1 LAGQAAV
8 AAARPEGYRQSD
20 MTLSFEQLNQAGKP
34 EFVRALGEVYEN
46 SPWVAERAFARRP
59 FANLAALF
67 DAMAAAVAAASDD
80 EKLEL
85 VRSHPDLAG
94 RAALADDLTP
104 SSRVEQGALGL
115 NQLSPA
121 EYDRFEKLNETYSE
135 KFGFPFVICVR
146 RQTRDALLAEFERRL
161 KNTPAQELA
170 TALKE
175 IDMIARLRL
184 VQFVTGGEI
193 EGINGRLSTHVL
205 DTHAGRP
212 AKGVRVELFEIGA
225 SAWSLLAEAVTNADG
240 RTDEPLI
247 SGTPLRVGLY
257 EMHFHVGEYFAG
269 QEAPLP
275 RPAFLGVVP
284 VRFAIAEPEG
294 HYHVPLLVTPWSYTT
309 YRGS

>member
-1 LAGQAAV
+1 
-8 AAARPEGYRQSD
+8 
-20 MTLSFEQLNQAGKP
+20 
-34 EFVRALGEVYEN
+34 
-46 SPWVAERAFARRP
+46 
-59 FANLAALF
+59 
-67 DAMAAAVAAASDD
+67 MAAAVAAASDE

-104 SSRVEQGALGL
+104 SSRAEQGALGL
-115 NQLSPA
+115 NRLSKD
-121 EYDRFEKLNETYSE
+121 EYDRFEKLNAAYAG
-135 KFGFPFVICVR
+135 KFDFPFVICVR
-146 RQTRDALLAEFERRL
+146 RQTRDALLGEFERRL
-161 KNTPAQELA
+161 ECTPEDELA
-170 TALKE
+170 AALGE

-184 VQFVTGGEI
+184 VQFLDGGEI
-193 EGINGRLSTHVL
+193 EGIHGRLSTHVL

-212 AKGVRVELFEIGA
+212 AEGVRIDLYEIGA
-225 SAWSLLAEAVTNADG
+225 SARSLLLDAVTNADG

-247 SGTPLRVGLY
+247 SGTPLRIGVY
-257 EMHFHVGEYFAG
+257 EIHFHIGEYFAR
-269 QEAPLP
+269 QSAALP